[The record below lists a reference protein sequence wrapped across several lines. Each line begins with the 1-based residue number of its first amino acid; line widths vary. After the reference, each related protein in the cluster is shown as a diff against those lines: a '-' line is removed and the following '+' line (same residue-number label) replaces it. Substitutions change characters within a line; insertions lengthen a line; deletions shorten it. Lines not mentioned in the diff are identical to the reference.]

1 MRVDAA
7 SVLARRRVVL
17 SVLAPAI
24 FGSSRI
30 LRPSPSHAA
39 SSIPFKLPIPD
50 GFVSLPPPKDQSDTL
65 FVAGNF
71 RTGTTISVQRVDAT
85 ALRKLLPIN
94 SPPCEDGAALLCQE
108 SAASLAIALA
118 AYRDR
123 QAAPSGCRS
132 EPIAGTVR
140 LGDGGKLTFEMQLA
154 LASGS
159 PDPELSRHTAVS
171 VIGLSALSGGAGGG
185 DLICLWAGAKTSEW
199 EAGDGP
205 VLLRSVEAFAL
216 Y

>member
-94 SPPCEDGAALLCQE
+94 SPRCEDGAALLCQE

-132 EPIAGTVR
+132 EPIAGTLR

-159 PDPELSRHTAVS
+159 QDPELSRHTAVS
-171 VIGLSALSGGAGGG
+171 ALPGGGG

-205 VLLRSVEAFAL
+205 VLLRIVEAFAL
-216 Y
+216 